1 MFGMSSVKCSYFEK
15 GKICW

>member
-1 MFGMSSVKCSYFEK
+1 MSSVKCSCFEK